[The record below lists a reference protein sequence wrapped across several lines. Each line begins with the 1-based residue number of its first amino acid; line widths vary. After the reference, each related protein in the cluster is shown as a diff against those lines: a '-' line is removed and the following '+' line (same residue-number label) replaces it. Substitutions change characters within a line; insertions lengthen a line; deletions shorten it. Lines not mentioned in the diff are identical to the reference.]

1 MNNKFVLVPVEL
13 LKNLKELA
21 KGSEYE
27 DEVRK
32 VLDSR
37 QAIENHDVTKLPR
50 SAVVKRVIDGDTVE
64 LFNGTV
70 LRYTAITAPEEGE
83 DFAEEATKLNQQ
95 FVEGKEIKLEYDNYT
110 SDKFGRI
117 LAYAIVNRKNISI
130 ELVSKGMA
138 ELVIYQKR
146 KPFTYQVQLLEAQE
160 QAKKQKLGI
169 WSKNNWVSEPHE
181 VG

>member
-21 KGSEYE
+21 KGTEYE

-32 VLDSR
+32 VLESR
-37 QAIENHDVTKLPR
+37 EAIENHDVTKPPKT
-50 SAVVKRVIDGDTVE
+50 AVVKRVIDGDTVE

-70 LRYTAITAPEEGE
+70 LRYTGITAPENDEL
-83 DFAEEATKLNQQ
+83 FAEEATKLNREL
-95 FVEGKEIKLEYDNYT
+95 VEGKEIKLEYDNYT

-117 LAYAIVNRKNISI
+117 LAYAIVNEVNVSI
-130 ELVSKGMA
+130 ELVKKGMA

-146 KPFTYQVQLLEAQE
+146 KPFIYQVQLLEAQE

-169 WSKNNWVSEPHE
+169 WKNN
-181 VG
+181 

>member
-1 MNNKFVLVPVEL
+1 MSNNKFVLVPLEL
-13 LKNLKELA
+13 LKSLKELA
-21 KGSEYE
+21 KGSQYE

-37 QAIENHDVTKLPR
+37 EAIENHDITKLPKT
-50 SAVVKRVIDGDTVE
+50 AVVKKVIDGDTVE
-64 LFNGTV
+64 LFNGLI
-70 LRYTAITAPEEGE
+70 LRYVGITAPETGE
-83 DFAEEATKLNQQ
+83 PFEKESTEANRKL
-95 FVEGKEIKLEYDNYT
+95 VEGKEIKLEYDNYT

-117 LAYAIVNRKNISI
+117 LAYPIVNGINISI

-146 KPFTYQVQLLEAQE
+146 KPFIHQVQLLEAQE

-169 WSKNNWVSEPHE
+169 WKTPRS
-181 VG
+181 

>member
-1 MNNKFVLVPVEL
+1 MNNNKFVLVPVDL
-13 LKNLKELA
+13 LKNLKELS
-21 KGSEYE
+21 KGTEYE
-27 DEVRK
+27 DDVRK
-32 VLDSR
+32 VLESR
-37 QAIENHDVTKLPR
+37 EAIENHDITKLPK

-70 LRYTAITAPEEGE
+70 LRYVGITAPEQGE
-83 DFAEEATKLNQQ
+83 LFEKESTELNRLL
-95 FVEGKEIKLEYDNYT
+95 VEGKEIKLEYDNYT

-117 LAYAIVNRKNISI
+117 LAYPIINGTNVSI

-146 KPFTYQVQLLEAQE
+146 KPFIHQVQLLEAQE

-169 WSKNNWVSEPHE
+169 WSNNN
-181 VG
+181 

>member
-21 KGSEYE
+21 KGTEYE
-27 DEVRK
+27 NEVRT

-37 QAIENHDVTKLPR
+37 EAVENHDVTKLPK

-83 DFAEEATKLNQQ
+83 DFAEEATKLNQSL
-95 FVEGKEIKLEYDNYT
+95 VEGKEIKLEYDNYT

-117 LAYAIVNRKNISI
+117 LAYPLINNKNICV

-146 KPFTYQVQLLEAQE
+146 KPFIHQAQLLEAQE
-160 QAKKQKLGI
+160 QAKQKKLGI
-169 WSKNNWVSEPHE
+169 WKN
-181 VG
+181 

>member
-1 MNNKFVLVPVEL
+1 MNNKFVLIPVDL

-21 KGSEYE
+21 KGTEYS
-27 DEVRK
+27 DELQK

-37 QAIENHDVTKLPR
+37 EAIENHDVTKLPK

-70 LRYTAITAPEEGE
+70 LRYVGITAPETGE
-83 DFAEEATKLNQQ
+83 VFEKESTELNRSL
-95 FVEGKEIKLEYDNYT
+95 VEGKEIKLEYDNYT
-110 SDKFGRI
+110 FDKFGRI
-117 LAYAIVNRKNISI
+117 LAYAIIDNKNVSI

-146 KPFTYQVQLLEAQE
+146 KPFIYQTQLLEAQE
-160 QAKKQKLGI
+160 QAKQKSIGI
-169 WSKNNWVSEPHE
+169 WSNKTQL
-181 VG
+181 G

>member
-1 MNNKFVLVPVEL
+1 MSNKFVLVPVEL

-21 KGSEYE
+21 GGTEYE
-27 DEVRK
+27 NEVKK

-37 QAIENHDVTKLPR
+37 EAIENHDITKLPK

-70 LRYTAITAPEEGE
+70 LRYTGITAPEEGE
-83 DFAEEATKLNQQ
+83 SFAEEATKLNQEL
-95 FVEGKEIKLEYDNYT
+95 VEGKEIKLEYDNYT

-117 LAYAIVNRKNISI
+117 LAYPIVNGVNVSV
-130 ELVSKGMA
+130 ELVSKGLA

-146 KPFTYQVQLLEAQE
+146 KPFIYQSQLLEAQE

-169 WSKNNWVSEPHE
+169 WKNS
-181 VG
+181 

>member
-1 MNNKFVLVPVEL
+1 MKNKFVLVSIDL

-21 KGSEYE
+21 RGTEYE

-37 QAIENHDVTKLPR
+37 EAIENHDVTKLPKT
-50 SAVVKRVIDGDTVE
+50 AVVKRAIDGDTVE

-70 LRYTAITAPEEGE
+70 LRYTAITSPEEGE
-83 DFAEEATKLNQQ
+83 DFAEEATKLNQSL
-95 FVEGKEIKLEYDNYT
+95 VEGKEIKLEYDNYT

-117 LAYAIVNRKNISI
+117 LAYPIIDDKNICI

-146 KPFTYQVQLLEAQE
+146 KPFIYQVQLLEAQE

-169 WSKNNWVSEPHE
+169 WGRILK
-181 VG
+181 

>member
-1 MNNKFVLVPVEL
+1 MDNKFVLIPVEL

-21 KGSEYE
+21 KGTEYE
-27 DEVRK
+27 DNVRK

-37 QAIENHDVTKLPR
+37 EAIENHDVTKLPKT
-50 SAVVKRVIDGDTVE
+50 AVVKRVIDGDTVE

-70 LRYTAITAPEEGE
+70 LRYTGITAPEEGE
-83 DFAEEATKLNQQ
+83 SFAEEATKLNQEL
-95 FVEGKEIKLEYDNYT
+95 VEGKEIKLEYDNYT

-117 LAYAIVNRKNISI
+117 LAYPIVNGVNVSV
-130 ELVSKGMA
+130 ELVSKGLA

-146 KPFTYQVQLLEAQE
+146 KPFIYQAQLLEAQE

-169 WSKNNWVSEPHE
+169 WKNS
-181 VG
+181 

>member
-1 MNNKFVLVPVEL
+1 MSNNKFVLVSADL
-13 LKNLKELA
+13 LKNLKELS
-21 KGSEYE
+21 KGTEYE
-27 DEVRK
+27 DEVGK

-37 QAIENHDVTKLPR
+37 EAIENHDVTKLPKT
-50 SAVVKRVIDGDTVE
+50 AVVKRVIDGDTVE

-83 DFAEEATKLNQQ
+83 GFAEEATKLNQSL
-95 FVEGKEIKLEYDNYT
+95 VEGKEIKLEYDNYT

-117 LAYAIVNRKNISI
+117 LAYPIVDSKNICI
-130 ELVSKGMA
+130 ELVKKGMA

-146 KPFTYQVQLLEAQE
+146 KPFIHQVQLLEAQE

-169 WSKNNWVSEPHE
+169 WNN
-181 VG
+181 

>member
-1 MNNKFVLVPVEL
+1 MSNNKFVLVPVDL
-13 LKNLKELA
+13 LKNLKDLA
-21 KGSEYE
+21 KGTEYS
-27 DEVRK
+27 DELQK

-37 QAIENHDVTKLPR
+37 EAIENHDITKLPK
-50 SAVVKRVIDGDTVE
+50 SAVIKRVIDGDTVE

-83 DFAEEATKLNQQ
+83 SFAEEATKLNQEL
-95 FVEGKEIKLEYDNYT
+95 VEGKEIKLEYDNYT

-117 LAYAIVNRKNISI
+117 LAYPIIDNKNICL
-130 ELVSKGMA
+130 ELVRKGMA

-146 KPFTYQVQLLEAQE
+146 KPFIYQVQLLEAQE

-169 WSKNNWVSEPHE
+169 WKN
-181 VG
+181 

>member
-1 MNNKFVLVPVEL
+1 MSNKFVLIPVEL

-21 KGSEYE
+21 GGTEYE
-27 DEVRK
+27 NEVKK

-37 QAIENHDVTKLPR
+37 EAIENHDITKLPK

-70 LRYTAITAPEEGE
+70 LRYTGITAPEEGE
-83 DFAEEATKLNQQ
+83 SFADEATKLNKEL
-95 FVEGKEIKLEYDNYT
+95 VEGKEIKLEYDNYT

-117 LAYAIVNRKNISI
+117 LAYAIVDGKNVSV
-130 ELVSKGMA
+130 ELVQKGMA

-146 KPFTYQVQLLEAQE
+146 KPFIYQTQLLEAQE
-160 QAKKQKLGI
+160 QAKQKKLGI
-169 WSKNNWVSEPHE
+169 WSKNN
-181 VG
+181 

>member
-21 KGSEYE
+21 NGTEYE
-27 DEVRK
+27 DDVRK
-32 VLDSR
+32 LLDSR
-37 QAIENHDVTKLPR
+37 EAIENHDITKLPK

-83 DFAEEATKLNQQ
+83 DFAEEATKLNREL
-95 FVEGKEIKLEYDNYT
+95 VEGKEIKLEYDNYT

-117 LAYAIVNRKNISI
+117 LAYPIIDNKNICI
-130 ELVSKGMA
+130 ELVRKGMA

-146 KPFTYQVQLLEAQE
+146 KPFIHQVQLLEAQTE
-160 QAKKQKLGI
+160 AKKQKLGI
-169 WSKNNWVSEPHE
+169 WKNQTQL
-181 VG
+181 G

>member
-1 MNNKFVLVPVEL
+1 MSNNKFVLVPVDL

-21 KGSEYE
+21 KGTEFE

-32 VLDSR
+32 VLESR
-37 QAIENHDVTKLPR
+37 EAIENHDVTKLPK

-70 LRYTAITAPEEGE
+70 LRYTGITAPE
-83 DFAEEATKLNQQ
+83 DDEAFTNEVTELNKQL
-95 FVEGKEIKLEYDNYT
+95 VEGKEIKLEYDNYT

-117 LAYAIVNRKNISI
+117 LAYPIIDNKNICI

-138 ELVIYQKR
+138 ELVIYKKR
-146 KPFTYQVQLLEAQE
+146 KPFIYQVQLLEAQD

-169 WSKNNWVSEPHE
+169 WS
-181 VG
+181 